1 MVRHLL
7 AISRGLERILGWATV
22 VLVVL
27 ILAIV
32 SGQFVD
38 RHLVDLPWDA
48 PDQLARICIIW
59 LTFLGTALALSEGTS
74 IRIDLIDHILPPRM
88 IAWRDRIFDIVL
100 LVLLVVISI
109 KGWSVVQ
116 VGASQLLLGTPFT
129 ADLPYAGLFAG
140 VVLASIFVAIRLVR
154 RVVEGL
160 SPNEERL

>member
-1 MVRHLL
+1 MMRYLL
-7 AISRGLERILGWATV
+7 ALSRGIERIIGWATV

-32 SGQFVD
+32 SGQFID
-38 RHLVDLPWDA
+38 RHIVDLPWDA

-88 IAWRDRIFDIVL
+88 IAWRDRIFDVVL
-100 LVLLVVISI
+100 LGLLSVISI

-129 ADLPYAGLFAG
+129 ADLPYAGLFVG
-140 VVLASIFVAIRLVR
+140 VVLASIFVAIRLAG
-154 RVVEGL
+154 RVVECL
-160 SPNEERL
+160 PPIEERL